1 MRRALALLSAAA
13 LLAVAPLH
21 AADPAAPA
29 QAATIELSA
38 EASQAAANDLVTA
51 VLYAE
56 RNGPNPAAVAREVN
70 RDIAAALEIARARA
84 DIKVQSGNTSTWPVY
99 AQDGKGRI
107 TAWRMR
113 SEIQLESRNPAAM
126 SELVGE
132 LQASLERITP
142 PARMRVDVVPGLVL
156 AIEVV
161 EQFEQYEVLENVGV
175 IAGVEGVTV
184 AEHVGFP
191 MSAGILAPPVVA
203 QNPWR
208 ISNIAHRA
216 RVFMLHCSCYDARPD
231 CREPPA
237 SDIQ

>member
-1 MRRALALLSAAA
+1 MRVELADSGEVVRHRRRQVIASPQPPDAIDGLGRLVG
-13 LLAVAPLH
+13 LLAV
-21 AADPAAPA
+21 
-29 QAATIELSA
+29 
-38 EASQAAANDLVTA
+38 
-51 VLYAE
+51 
-56 RNGPNPAAVAREVN
+56 
-70 RDIAAALEIARARA
+70 
-84 DIKVQSGNTSTWPVY
+84 
-99 AQDGKGRI
+99 
-107 TAWRMR
+107 
-113 SEIQLESRNPAAM
+113 
-126 SELVGE
+126 
-132 LQASLERITP
+132 ERITP